1 MEDNWLMITYGC
13 STRQEPNQPN
23 KKTFVTNNQK
33 KNWLNFTNLFV
44 FALKLPKKGNK
55 KSIKIAEN
63 IAITPPNLLGI
74 ALKIA

>member
-1 MEDNWLMITYGC
+1 L
-13 STRQEPNQPN
+13 
-23 KKTFVTNNQK
+23 
-33 KNWLNFTNLFV
+33 LL

-55 KSIKIAEN
+55 KSIRIAEN